1 MKKSTD
7 VLDLMVISLAEG
19 KKIGKIR
26 EVVIDT
32 EKRALAGFLIQS
44 GDWFKING
52 LPFSTVQSIGEDAV
66 VIANANDV
74 IDASQIDQMEA
85 LLSKHV
91 PLKDCSIFS
100 KAGRIIGTVVEVNFD
115 EQSGE
120 LKTLEIQTPEEG
132 AVEEISVG
140 AVVTFG
146 QNILI
151 IDESKKKVTAEFGIK
166 EEYIEEPVKN
176 EIPEEVTEEPE
187 PEEEEVV
194 LSADDEAEESISE
207 EVSAE
212 EPEELATA
220 VEEVSVPEEESEEK
234 LDDLFAKKQVQLL
247 RGKILTRDISSEDG
261 AVVAPEGSEVDD
273 DIIKAAI
280 DNKKLVEL
288 MVSVRDK

>member
-19 KKIGKIR
+19 KKIGKVR

-85 LLSKHV
+85 LLSKHI

-120 LKTLEIQTPEEG
+120 LKTLEIQTPDQD

-151 IDESKKKVTAEFGIK
+151 IDESKKKVTGDFGTK
-166 EEYIEEPVKN
+166 EEYIEKPVEN
-176 EIPEEVTEEPE
+176 ETFEEAIEETE
-187 PEEEEVV
+187 PEEEVV
-194 LSADDEAEESISE
+194 VSADDEVEESISD

-212 EPEELATA
+212 EPEELASA
-220 VEEVSVPEEESEEK
+220 IEEISAPEEESEEK

-261 AVVAPEGSEVDD
+261 TVVAPEGSEIDD